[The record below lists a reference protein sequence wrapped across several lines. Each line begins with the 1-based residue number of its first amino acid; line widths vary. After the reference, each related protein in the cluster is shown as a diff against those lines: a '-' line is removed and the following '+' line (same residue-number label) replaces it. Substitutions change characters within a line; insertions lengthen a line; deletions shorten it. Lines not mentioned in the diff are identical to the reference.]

1 MICKIKVQVIYRSLE
16 DSSPRENIVRLKLQY
31 ARTFVLFG
39 LEIQQIY
46 VKIPE
51 FSLKIKTLTTP
62 YAFLKLIL
70 IFRTVPDSIVK
81 FLSYILA
88 FLKSNYQL
96 IFYSRLP
103 QSQYAG
109 LCFLLCWKLE
119 QNILN
124 PID

>member
-16 DSSPRENIVRLKLQY
+16 DSSPRVNIVRLKLQY
-31 ARTFVLFG
+31 ARKFVLFG

-51 FSLKIKTLTTP
+51 FSLKIKTPTIP

-70 IFRTVPDSIVK
+70 IFCTVPDSLFK

-88 FLKSNYQL
+88 FLKVIINSYSFHVCPKVSL
-96 IFYSRLP
+96 LVSVSFYFDPS
-103 QSQYAG
+103 
-109 LCFLLCWKLE
+109 
-119 QNILN
+119 
-124 PID
+124 